1 MAAQLVLV
9 REPALEQ
16 AQAAEPPPAQG
27 LAPERAHVLGMEVVS
42 RAIAVMAVVGKVA
55 VAGWAVVVKAQ
66 QR

>member
-1 MAAQLVLV
+1 LVLV

-42 RAIAVMAVVGKVA
+42 RAMAVMAVVGKVA
-55 VAGWAVVVKAQ
+55 VAG
-66 QR
+66 